1 MNNRITEGRLDF
13 MYMDEERV
21 RYFIQAEKNKGTST
35 AELIFILSDNG
46 VPIYEISN
54 YLDVSVKYIEEIL
67 SDY

>member
-1 MNNRITEGRLDF
+1 